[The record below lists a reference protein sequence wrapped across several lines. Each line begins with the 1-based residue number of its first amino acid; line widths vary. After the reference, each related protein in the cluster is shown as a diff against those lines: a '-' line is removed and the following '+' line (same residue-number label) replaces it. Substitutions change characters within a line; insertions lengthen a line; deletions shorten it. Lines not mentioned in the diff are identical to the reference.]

1 MSKTRTRHDRRSAPQ
16 VAVLVDTAT
25 AWGRELTQGI
35 NSYANQHGPWQLFVE
50 PRGRN
55 DAMQLPRDWDGD
67 GIIARISNLKLAE
80 DLKKRKLPVVN
91 ISGIRLSGPQ
101 FSRVTTDYDSV
112 ARMAADHFR
121 GRGFSRFA
129 YVGPLGL
136 SYVEAHA
143 AAFQHQLSNQQAE
156 STTSDLATFDYA
168 HESLASQRWMKQRDR
183 LRKWLINLEKPIAI
197 FCWGTSASTQLIHIC
212 RGSNIEVP
220 DQVSV
225 LAGDNDDLI
234 CSTTIPTMSAVVMPA
249 AQIGFH
255 AARRLERLMQGKS
268 DDRKDERLAPIEI
281 VSRGSTEA
289 LAIED
294 DELLA
299 AVRYLRENVFGELT
313 VQEVADSVPITRR
326 SLERKF
332 RERIGRTP
340 LAEIRRLRIARVKEL
355 LATTDLP
362 IPKVAVA
369 SGYGTPEY
377 MATVFKSETNQTP
390 LKYRSATRAR

>member
-1 MSKTRTRHDRRSAPQ
+1 
-16 VAVLVDTAT
+16 
-25 AWGRELTQGI
+25 
-35 NSYANQHGPWQLFVE
+35 
-50 PRGRN
+50 
-55 DAMQLPRDWDGD
+55 
-67 GIIARISNLKLAE
+67 
-80 DLKKRKLPVVN
+80 
-91 ISGIRLSGPQ
+91 
-101 FSRVTTDYDSV
+101 
-112 ARMAADHFR
+112 
-121 GRGFSRFA
+121 
-129 YVGPLGL
+129 
-136 SYVEAHA
+136 
-143 AAFQHQLSNQQAE
+143 
-156 STTSDLATFDYA
+156 
-168 HESLASQRWMKQRDR
+168 
-183 LRKWLINLEKPIAI
+183 
-197 FCWGTSASTQLIHIC
+197 
-212 RGSNIEVP
+212 
-220 DQVSV
+220 
-225 LAGDNDDLI
+225 
-234 CSTTIPTMSAVVMPA
+234 MSAVVMPA

-255 AARRLERLMQGKS
+255 ASRRLERLMQGKS

-281 VSRGSTEA
+281 VARGSTEA

-313 VQEVADSVPITRR
+313 VQEVADSVPMTRR